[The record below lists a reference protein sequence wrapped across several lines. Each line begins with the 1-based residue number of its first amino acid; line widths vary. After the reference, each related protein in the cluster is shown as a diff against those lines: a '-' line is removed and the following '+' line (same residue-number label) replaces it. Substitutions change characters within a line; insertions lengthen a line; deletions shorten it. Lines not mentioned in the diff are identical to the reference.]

1 MQFGFDFEVVG
12 AVAIWVRDVRG
23 VGAARVNKFSVFYRN
38 STDLVW
44 LNLKITELLFINS
57 KK

>member
-23 VGAARVNKFSVFYRN
+23 VGAAGLTNSVY
-38 STDLVW
+38 
-44 LNLKITELLFINS
+44 FIEIQRIWS
-57 KK
+57 GLI